1 MLDEEQDAEERVDVL
16 EDVLEKAD
24 EPVMPAP
31 TFPTFHHTP
40 TLPHQ
45 LPGNGFES
53 GRDSR
58 AR

>member
-1 MLDEEQDAEERVDVL
+1 MLGEERDAGETEVEAVN
-16 EDVLEKAD
+16 ESA
-24 EPVMPAP
+24 EPVMPSP
-31 TFPTFHHTP
+31 PPFPVFQNTP

>member
-1 MLDEEQDAEERVDVL
+1 MRDEEQDADERAGVL
-16 EDVLEKAD
+16 EEAE
-24 EPVMPAP
+24 EPVMPVPA
-31 TFPTFHHTP
+31 FPTFHHTP